1 MRLSIIALFMT
12 MSFLLVG
19 CSDNGNTDEAIQEN
33 KKNDSSVEDTKKSN
47 QESLVDKEIF
57 SNLPDVPQNAVDII
71 QQMPGVYANKEV
83 LGDEVEKQVIERI
96 KDLPPLPEKP
106 SEEEYDKYF
115 QYVYSLAANDFPD
128 PDDLV
133 KKWEFSMYG
142 SPEMENPKFKFKE
155 NYNVEIILDSSGSM
169 NAKVGD
175 KTQMELAKEAI
186 NDFVSN
192 LPEDVNISLRVYGHK
207 GTGDESDK
215 EKSCSSIEQVYG
227 FDKYNQDSFSNAINQ
242 FKPSG
247 WTPIAESLKQSFES
261 FKKYDQESN
270 TNLIYLVSD
279 GIETCDGNPVAVAKE
294 FAGSNVSPIIN
305 VIGFN
310 VDSKAQEQLKQ
321 VAESSD
327 GIYSTV
333 TNKDQLTEEFER
345 AQEILERWESWKTD
359 AIRDADAQRVDNSFD
374 ILGFSND
381 WNFIETDQSL
391 RVSYLI
397 TILREQEKIN
407 FEQRDEL
414 KKRASTVQD
423 LIDSSLD
430 EILEDLKSMNQN
442 EIESLKEEIKNKYK
456 TEVE

>member
-1 MRLSIIALFMT
+1 MRLSIIALFVT
-12 MSFLLVG
+12 MSFLLIG
-19 CSDNGNTDEAIQEN
+19 CSENGNTNEAKQDN
-33 KKNDSSVEDTKKSN
+33 KKNDSNVEAVKDE
-47 QESLVDKEIF
+47 QETLVNEENFKD
-57 SNLPDVPQNAVDII
+57 LPDIPQNEVDII
-71 QQMPGVYANKEV
+71 HQRPGVFANKEV
-83 LGDEVEKQVIERI
+83 LGDEVQKQVIKHIE
-96 KDLPPLPEKP
+96 DLPPLPEKP
-106 SEEEYDKYF
+106 SKEEYDKYF

-175 KTQMELAKEAI
+175 QTQMELAKEAI

-192 LPEDVNISLRVYGHK
+192 LPKDVNISLRVYGHK

-227 FDKYNQDSFSNAINQ
+227 FDQYNQDSFSDAINQ

-247 WTPIAESLKQSFES
+247 WTPIAESLKQSFAS
-261 FKKYDQESN
+261 FKEYDKESN

-279 GIETCDGNPVAVAKE
+279 GIETCDGDPVAVAKE

-391 RVSYLI
+391 RVSYLL
-397 TILREQEKIN
+397 TILREQGKIN
-407 FEQRDEL
+407 FEQRDAL
-414 KKRASTVQD
+414 KKRASTVRD

-430 EILEDLKSMNQN
+430 EILEDLKSMNEN

>member
-1 MRLSIIALFMT
+1 MT
-12 MSFLLVG
+12 ISFLLVG
-19 CSDNGNTDEAIQEN
+19 CSEDGNTNEVKQEN
-33 KKNDSSVEDTKKSN
+33 KKNDSNVETVKDEQKT
-47 QESLVDKEIF
+47 LVNEENFKD
-57 SNLPDVPQNAVDII
+57 LPDIPQNEVDII
-71 QQMPGVYANKEV
+71 HQRPGVYANKEV
-83 LGDEVEKQVIERI
+83 LGDKVEKQVIEHI

-128 PDDLV
+128 PDDLI

-192 LPEDVNISLRVYGHK
+192 LPEDVNVSLRVYGHK
-207 GTGDESDK
+207 DTGDESDK

-227 FDKYNQDSFSNAINQ
+227 FDKYNQDSFSSAINQ

-247 WTPIAESLKQSFES
+247 WTPIAESLQQSFES
-261 FKKYDQESN
+261 FKEYDQESN

-279 GIETCDGNPVAVAKE
+279 GIETCDGDPVVVAKK

-310 VDSKAQEQLKQ
+310 VDSKAQKQLKQ

-333 TNKDQLTEEFER
+333 TNKDQLTEEFDR
-345 AQEILERWESWKTD
+345 AQDILERWERWKKD

-381 WNFIETDQSL
+381 WNFIERDQSL
-391 RVSYLI
+391 RVSYLLS
-397 TILREQEKIN
+397 ILREQGKIN

-414 KKRASTVQD
+414 KKRASTVRD
-423 LIDSSLD
+423 LISSSLD
-430 EILEDLKSMNQN
+430 EILEDLKSMNEN

>member
-1 MRLSIIALFMT
+1 MRFSIIALFMT
-12 MSFLLVG
+12 MSFLLAG
-19 CSDNGNTDEAIQEN
+19 CSEDGNTDMAIQEN
-33 KKNDSSVEDTKKSN
+33 KKNDSSVEDIKKSN
-47 QESLVDKEIF
+47 QESLVEKEIF

-71 QQMPGVYANKEV
+71 QQMPGVYANQEV

-106 SEEEYDKYF
+106 NEEEYDKYF

-142 SPEMENPKFKFKE
+142 SPEMENTKFKFKE

-192 LPEDVNISLRVYGHK
+192 LPEDVNVSLRVYGHK

-227 FDKYNQDSFSNAINQ
+227 FDQYNQDSFSNAINQ

-261 FKKYDQESN
+261 FKGYDEESN

-279 GIETCDGNPVAVAKE
+279 GIETCDGDPVAVAKE

-310 VDSKAQEQLKQ
+310 VDSKAQQQLKQ

-381 WNFIETDQSL
+381 WNFIESDQSL
-391 RVSYLI
+391 RVSYLL
-397 TILREQEKIN
+397 TILREQGKIN

-414 KKRASTVQD
+414 KKRASTVRD

-430 EILEDLKSMNQN
+430 EILEDLNSMNKN

>member
-1 MRLSIIALFMT
+1 MKLSIIALFMT

-19 CSDNGNTDEAIQEN
+19 CSENENTNEAVQEN
-33 KKNDSSVEDTKKSN
+33 KKNDSRVEDTEGD
-47 QESLVDKEIF
+47 QESLVDKEVF
-57 SNLPDVPQNAVDII
+57 TNLPDVPQNAVDII
-71 QQMPGVYANKEV
+71 HQLPGVYANKEV
-83 LGDEVEKQVIERI
+83 LGDDVEKQVINHV
-96 KDLPPLPEKP
+96 KDLPSLPEKP

-142 SPEMENPKFKFKE
+142 SPEMEDPKYQFKE

-192 LPEDVNISLRVYGHK
+192 LPEDVNVSLRVYGHK
-207 GTGDESDK
+207 GTGEESDK

-227 FDKYNQDSFSNAINQ
+227 FDKYDQVSFSDAINQ

-247 WTPIAESLKQSFES
+247 WTPIAESLKKSFES
-261 FKKYDQESN
+261 FKEYDQESN

-279 GIETCDGNPVAVAKE
+279 GIETCDGDPVAVAKE

-305 VIGFN
+305 VIGLN

-321 VAESSD
+321 VAESSE

-333 TNKDQLTEEFER
+333 TNKNQLTEEFDR
-345 AQEILERWESWKTD
+345 AQVILERWESWKTD

-374 ILGFSND
+374 ILGFSNN
-381 WNFIETDQSL
+381 WNFIEADQSL
-391 RVSYLI
+391 RVSYLLS
-397 TILREQEKIN
+397 ILREQGKIN
-407 FEQRDEL
+407 FAQRDEL
-414 KKRASTVQD
+414 KKRASNVQD

-430 EILEDLKSMNQN
+430 EILEDLKSMNEK

-456 TEVE
+456 KEVG

>member
-1 MRLSIIALFMT
+1 MRLSIFSFIMT
-12 MSFLLVG
+12 ISFLLVG
-19 CSDNGNTDEAIQEN
+19 CSEEGNTNEAKQEN
-33 KKNDSSVEDTKKSN
+33 KTKDSNVEVVKDEKETLVNEKNFKD
-47 QESLVDKEIF
+47 
-57 SNLPDVPQNAVDII
+57 LPDIPQNEVDII
-71 QQMPGVYANKEV
+71 HQRPGVYANKEV
-83 LGDEVEKQVIERI
+83 LGDEVEKQVIEHI

-192 LPEDVNISLRVYGHK
+192 LPEDVNVSLRVYGHK

-227 FDKYNQDSFSNAINQ
+227 FDQYNQDSFSNAINQ

-261 FKKYDQESN
+261 FKEYDKESN

-279 GIETCDGNPVAVAKE
+279 GIETCDGDPVAVAKE
-294 FAGSNVSPIIN
+294 FSGSNVSPIIN

-333 TNKDQLTEEFER
+333 TNKDQLTEEFDR
-345 AQEILERWESWKTD
+345 AQNILERWESWKKD

-381 WNFIETDQSL
+381 WNAIERDQSL
-391 RVSYLI
+391 RVSYLL
-397 TILREQEKIN
+397 TILREQGKIN

-414 KKRASTVQD
+414 KKRASTVRD
-423 LIDSSLD
+423 LIDAALD
-430 EILEDLKSMNQN
+430 EILEDLKSMNET